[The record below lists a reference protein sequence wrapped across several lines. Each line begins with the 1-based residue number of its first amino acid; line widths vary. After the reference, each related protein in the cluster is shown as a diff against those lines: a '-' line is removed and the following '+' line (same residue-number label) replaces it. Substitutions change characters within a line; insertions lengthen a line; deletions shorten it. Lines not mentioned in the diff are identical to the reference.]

1 MRRRLFWAMVTVA
14 FVTLVIAGVS
24 GAVLVERSLSQERE
38 EEFFR
43 QAAAT
48 GRLIENLVDAGDRPV
63 GAARQ
68 VARLREL
75 METAQLVG
83 GHDYVEALVET
94 PRRSFAIPPDAELVT
109 AVPAAVTDRAVV
121 TDAFG
126 TKLFPE
132 TWIIDKNGLVRLRFD
147 GAFDWA
153 SPVALDLIRAYR

>member
-68 VARLREL
+68 VCCTLRYL
-75 METAQLVG
+75 PLQSGVG
-83 GHDYVEALVET
+83 DL
-94 PRRSFAIPPDAELVT
+94 ELVSHLIEGSGEASKFVCPLNLNPLFQVSSSQT
-109 AVPAAVTDRAVV
+109 PGNLGQPLVLIINESVPEHLFK
-121 TDAFG
+121 FG
-126 TKLFPE
+126 
-132 TWIIDKNGLVRLRFD
+132 
-147 GAFDWA
+147 
-153 SPVALDLIRAYR
+153 